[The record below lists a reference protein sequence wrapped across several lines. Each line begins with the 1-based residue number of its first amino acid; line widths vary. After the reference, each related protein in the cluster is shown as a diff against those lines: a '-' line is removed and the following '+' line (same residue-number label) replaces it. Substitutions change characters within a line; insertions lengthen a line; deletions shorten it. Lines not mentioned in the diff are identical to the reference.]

1 MDLLRRA
8 TGQRRLT
15 YVGGSYGT
23 FLGATYA
30 NLFPGRIRAMVLS
43 SALDPKAWVGR
54 GRRAFGAFAP
64 TYLRQRTDVGTRLT
78 LDSFLTFCGR
88 ASTARC
94 AFSAGSPAATRAK
107 FAALLRRLP
116 RSGADGSATYANV
129 VGLVT
134 NELYVAA
141 GWAGLAKQLQELW
154 TKGSLAGTIPDQF
167 PGIGGTL
174 AINCSDSPN
183 PGPAAFRR
191 AATFA
196 YRRSGAVGSLWT
208 WATEPCATWPATA
221 SDRYTGPWNRRTA
234 HTVLVVGNTYDPASP
249 YHAAVALSRELGRAR
264 LLTVDGYG
272 HGAPSPCASRLM
284 TRYLVK
290 LVLPPPGARC
300 AGRQPFTGG
309 H

>member
-8 TGQRRLT
+8 TGERRLT

-43 SALDPKAWVGR
+43 SAIDPKAWVNDA
-54 GRRAFGAFAP
+54 RRTRQALAP
-64 TYLRQRTDVGTRLT
+64 TYVRQRTDVGTRMT
-78 LDSFLTFCGR
+78 LDAFLTFCGR
-88 ASTARC
+88 TSTARC
-94 AFSAGSPAATRAK
+94 AFSAGSAAATRAK

-116 RSGADGSATYANV
+116 RSGSPGSATYAAV
-129 VGLVT
+129 DGVVT
-134 NELYVAA
+134 NELYAA
-141 GWAGLAKQLQELW
+141 TGWGELAKRLQHLW
-154 TKGSLAGTIPDQF
+154 TTGSTGAGIPDQF

-183 PGPAAFRR
+183 PGPAAFSS
-191 AATFA
+191 AAAFA

-221 SDRYTGPWNRRTA
+221 ADPYRGPWNRRTA
-234 HTVLVVGNTYDPASP
+234 NPVLVVGNTYDPGTP
-249 YHAAVALSRELGRAR
+249 YHAAVALSKELGRAR

-272 HGAPSPCASRLM
+272 HGAPSACANRIM
-284 TRYLVK
+284 TRYLIKRIVPARG
-290 LVLPPPGARC
+290 VRC
-300 AGRQPFTGG
+300 AGPRPFTGG
-309 H
+309 Q